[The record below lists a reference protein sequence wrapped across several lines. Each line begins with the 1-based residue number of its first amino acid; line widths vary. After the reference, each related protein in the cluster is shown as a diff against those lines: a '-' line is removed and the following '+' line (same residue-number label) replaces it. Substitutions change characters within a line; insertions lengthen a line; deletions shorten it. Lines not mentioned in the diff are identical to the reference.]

1 MVPALQSEENAAP
14 PVLGLAMAFQER
26 QQGGQP
32 HEIFIVAHGQQLN
45 NDATNMVSR
54 RLWIY
59 SHSNIRT
66 LRNKN

>member
-1 MVPALQSEENAAP
+1 MVPALQSEENAPP

-32 HEIFIVAHGQQLN
+32 HEIYIVAHGQKLN

-54 RLWIY
+54 R
-59 SHSNIRT
+59 H
-66 LRNKN
+66 